1 MLCISLCIISE
12 QDDAIKYFV
21 STFAGKYHSIPRFLL
36 PNDGYFGC
44 HCTWMHAHPNASEHL
59 STM

>member
-1 MLCISLCIISE
+1 MLLSCFF
-12 QDDAIKYFV
+12 K
-21 STFAGKYHSIPRFLL
+21 FADKYHSIPCFLL

-44 HCTWMHAHPNASEHL
+44 HCTWMHAHPNASKHL